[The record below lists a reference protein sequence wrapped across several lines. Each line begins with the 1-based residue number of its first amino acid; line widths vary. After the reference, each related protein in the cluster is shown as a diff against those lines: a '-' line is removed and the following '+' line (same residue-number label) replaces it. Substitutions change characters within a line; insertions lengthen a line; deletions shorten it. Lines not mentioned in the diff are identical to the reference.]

1 MARRK
6 TDGRRKKS
14 SGSVETSGIQKETA
28 EKSRMLESIRAGRV
42 EIWTEEERDR
52 RHRKKNPVD
61 SQMNSDL
68 QEMAAQTFS
77 ALGHPARIALLQ
89 TIQNWN
95 RQGRFPSITE
105 LSDRKDIS
113 RQAITSHLR
122 ILEEAGLLE
131 KKARG
136 RERVYGV
143 RKNGFFRCARFVQSI
158 AGQWGPGGVK
168 GLPESSQEDE

>member
-6 TDGRRKKS
+6 TDGRRHRTR
-14 SGSVETSGIQKETA
+14 GSAETSSIQKETG

-42 EIWTEEERDR
+42 EIWTEEGTGRRDR
-52 RHRKKNPVD
+52 QKNPAETNAEV
-61 SQMNSDL
+61 

-77 ALGHPARIALLQ
+77 ALGHPVRIALLQ

-95 RQGRFPSITE
+95 RQGRFPSISQ

-113 RQAITSHLR
+113 RQAITSHLT
-122 ILEEAGLLE
+122 ILENAGLLE
-131 KKARG
+131 KRSRG
-136 RERVYGV
+136 RERVYGL
-143 RKNGFFRCARFVQSI
+143 RKTGFLRSARLIQSI
-158 AGQWGPGGVK
+158 AGQGDPGGLQ